1 MSHDTTRRSGRS
13 HGEAASVFT
22 PRHGQARS
30 VLRMISHYLRFN
42 LSANMAYR
50 GSFLIQVFG
59 MVLNNSAFIIFWWF
73 LLERI
78 GGTLAGY
85 QFADVMFLWALA
97 ATGFGASV
105 VLLGNS
111 PMISRIIYSG
121 ELDVYLL
128 QPKPVL
134 TNLLS
139 SRMIVSG
146 WGDIAYG
153 IILFVATQPM
163 TLSGW
168 LLFFLFSFL
177 MMMVVTA
184 VRVAY
189 HSLTFLF
196 GNAEGFASVASEMI
210 ISFMIY
216 PGTIFKGM
224 SSVLLHSLIPAA
236 LVGHIPARIFKE
248 FDPVLVLIVIAA
260 DAAVVA
266 VSVLLFRLGLRRYE
280 SGNRMATRM

>member
-1 MSHDTTRRSGRS
+1 MSLERTTQNERMHRGSVRRML
-13 HGEAASVFT
+13 T
-22 PRHGQARS
+22 
-30 VLRMISHYLRFN
+30 HYFRFN

-59 MVLNNSAFIIFWWF
+59 MALNNSAFIIFWYF
-73 LLERI
+73 LLQRI
-78 GGTLAGY
+78 GGELAGY
-85 QFADVMFLWALA
+85 QFNDVMFLWALA

-105 VLLGNS
+105 VLFGNS
-111 PMISRIIYSG
+111 PHISRIIYSG

-128 QPKPVL
+128 QPKPIL

-163 TLSGW
+163 TVSGW
-168 LLFFLFSFL
+168 LLFLLFSFL
-177 MMMVVTA
+177 MMLIIAA

-196 GNAEGFASVASEMI
+196 GNAEGFASLASEMI
-210 ISFMIY
+210 ISFVLY
-216 PGTIFKGM
+216 PGSIFKGVP
-224 SSVLLHSLIPAA
+224 SILLHSLIPAA
-236 LVGHIPARIFKE
+236 LVGHIPARVFKS
-248 FDPVLVLIVIAA
+248 FDPVLVLIVIVA
-260 DAAVVA
+260 DAAIIA
-266 VSVLLFRLGLRRYE
+266 ASIGLFHLGLRRYE
-280 SGNRMATRM
+280 SGNRMATRL

>member
-1 MSHDTTRRSGRS
+1 MSGKTRES
-13 HGEAASVFT
+13 
-22 PRHGQARS
+22 ARS
-30 VLRMISHYLRFN
+30 VLRMLGHYFRFN

-59 MVLNNSAFIIFWWF
+59 MALNNSAFIVFWWF
-73 LLERI
+73 LLQRI
-78 GGTLAGY
+78 GGSLAGY
-85 QFADVMFLWALA
+85 RFNDVMFLWALA

-105 VLLGNS
+105 VLMGNS
-111 PMISRIIYSG
+111 MSISRIIYTG

-134 TNLLS
+134 TNLLA

-153 IILFVATQPM
+153 IILFAATQPM

-168 LLFFLFSFL
+168 LLFVLFSFL

-184 VRVAY
+184 IRVAY

-196 GNAEGFASVASEMI
+196 GNAEGFASMASELI

-224 SSVLLHSLIPAA
+224 PSVLLHTLIPAA
-236 LVGHIPARIFKE
+236 LVGHIPARVFKS
-248 FDPVLVLIVIAA
+248 FDPVLVLVVVAA
-260 DAAVVA
+260 DAVV
-266 VSVLLFRLGLRRYE
+266 VGLSVLAFRLGIRRYE
-280 SGNRMATRM
+280 SGNRIATRM